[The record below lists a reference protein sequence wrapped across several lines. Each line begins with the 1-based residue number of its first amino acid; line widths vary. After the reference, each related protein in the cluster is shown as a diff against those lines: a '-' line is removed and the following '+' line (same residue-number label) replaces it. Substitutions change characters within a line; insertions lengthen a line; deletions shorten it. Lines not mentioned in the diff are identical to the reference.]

1 MKERQASGA
10 DSLIMWRLKQRSTQ
24 QLQIPDLPIEYQY
37 HSLMCLLRD
46 EEVTTFEA
54 ALEKDDAVSRKTLFH
69 LQAHPGDDSV
79 DKREAHFA
87 AKLKTL
93 TAWLKNEG
101 QAIGRDGTS
110 GGCARGTARD
120 GDRHQQG

>member
-1 MKERQASGA
+1 
-10 DSLIMWRLKQRSTQ
+10 
-24 QLQIPDLPIEYQY
+24 
-37 HSLMCLLRD
+37 MCLLRD

-54 ALEKDDAVSRKTLFH
+54 AQDDAVSRKTLFH

-79 DKREAHFA
+79 GKREAHFV

-93 TAWLKNEG
+93 TAWLKKEG
-101 QAIGRDGTS
+101 QWADGRDGTS

>member
-1 MKERQASGA
+1 
-10 DSLIMWRLKQRSTQ
+10 MWRLKQRRTQ

-54 ALEKDDAVSRKTLFH
+54 ALEKDDTVSRKTLFH
-69 LQAHPGDDSV
+69 LQAHPGYYLV
-79 DKREAHFA
+79 GKREAHFV

-93 TAWLKNEG
+93 TVWLEKEG
-101 QAIGRDGTS
+101 QTTNWLTAW
-110 GGCARGTARD
+110 TARVEAVREVPHATETLTNRD
-120 GDRHQQG
+120 D